1 MKYIFFSFLLI
12 FTCLFEAQAQVD
24 PKDLSRAVKERL
36 LRVPEFSFIKEEA
49 DKLGVKA
56 YLFGGTASAFGH
68 YVRWD
73 LERERGDKK
82 YQKERFDYDFTNIYR
97 GNQDLDIVVDGTAKQ
112 ALDLKEILEEKYPH
126 FVGDKESWEVRLLRD
141 QIERKSALL
150 NDPDF
155 LNQHTD
161 TNSTG
166 MIAINDQG
174 DDDFVFRDLFSWDE
188 EESAFLKDVSSARI
202 TFLYSKTH
210 NETTRYKEGKNPP
223 IFAAVRYLAKLAQ
236 YELKGIKEDL
246 DLIKKI
252 IKETDW
258 SSVQNNSYVKY
269 KLEEFG
275 KKVLLN
281 APNSEYAWNLLEDTG
296 LRKKLI
302 EMDGNRIRDE
312 GTLSWWMNKEP
323 LRSKPI
329 GLGHGRRAEEIFLN
343 QMDKNA
349 DNKNADKNGEII
361 LSHETSDFKAYENI
375 TRSSRGEANAFI
387 SREGIEGESA
397 ISGDGFYTKLGFK
410 GAAGT
415 NLTIRF
421 KLNLKAREGS
431 DFIYNHDDVVILKNK
446 KAITLMQENIN
457 VTLKDFIK
465 LILNGGI
472 EEQDLGL
479 IEKMKRKFKR
489 KVFENNEIDEV
500 VLYLMK
506 PNILKSISKKSWILY
521 LLPTMEKSKH
531 FDLLL
536 KELVKNKELHNKL
549 LEYFFSQEESVQY
562 EEQLDFIINN
572 LESKK
577 LFIRYLFSRKHWK
590 SKRSLIDVDEIIQE
604 GKTDEIFAIIKYVL
618 PNEVN
623 RNWFWQISE
632 LRDGDYNSSLIE
644 HVLSQPIWKNNGDL
658 ITKILS
664 NDHERSSLYSREDL
678 INRIVGLLMLPHWRE
693 HPEWHSWVEIL
704 FSKDSLYWKNQQLQ
718 AHFIEMYLHSPHWNR
733 QINIINRLLDN
744 PSNIREMASYV
755 LNLPHMVD
763 HPYLIKKAILKSKH
777 EDHWESLSKVF
788 KNKGWEKFPE
798 ILVMLIQKRID
809 ANNIKNNSAKILKLN
824 YFIDYYSKN
833 TIDYPKNTIDY
844 PKNTIDYPKN
854 TIDYPKNTV
863 DYPKNTVDITFE
875 SNISEVLKLDHW
887 KNHPD
892 LIAFTGKENFTIQD
906 IYLKSKEQDFLD
918 FQNNRN
924 NKKISS
930 KEDGVLYSDNEKLYS
945 SNEEETLYSGE
956 KPYSA
961 SGGERTCTA
970 LLN

>member
-1 MKYIFFSFLLI
+1 MLLKKRI
-12 FTCLFEAQAQVD
+12 
-24 PKDLSRAVKERL
+24 

-49 DKLGVKA
+49 DKLGVKV

-97 GNQDLDIVVDGTAKQ
+97 GNQDLDIVVDGTVEQ
-112 ALDLKEILEEKYPH
+112 ALVLKQILKEKYPH

-174 DDDFVFRDLFSWDE
+174 DDDDFVFRDLFSWDE

-236 YELKGIKEDL
+236 YELKGLKEDL
-246 DLIKKI
+246 DLIKEI

-281 APNSEYAWNLLEDTG
+281 APNLEYAWNLLEDTG

-302 EMDGNRIRDE
+302 EMDENRIRDE

-323 LRSKPI
+323 LRSKNV
-329 GLGHGRRAEEIFLN
+329 GLGRGKSAKEIFLN
-343 QMDKNA
+343 QMDKSA
-349 DNKNADKNGEII
+349 DKSADKNADKNGEII

-387 SREGIEGESA
+387 SREGVKGESA
-397 ISGDGFYTKLGFK
+397 ANGDGFYTKLGFE
-410 GAAGT
+410 GAKGT

-446 KAITLMQENIN
+446 KAIILMQENIN

-465 LILNGGI
+465 LILNGGV
-472 EEQDLGL
+472 EERDLGL

-489 KVFENNEIDEV
+489 KVFENNEIDEI

-572 LESKK
+572 LESKTHLIEDVLSK
-577 LFIRYLFSRKHWK
+577 EHWK
-590 SKRSLIDVDEIIQE
+590 SKHYLIDEIIKKGIGHE
-604 GKTDEIFAIIKYVL
+604 IYTIVRYVLSKEHWKSKHYLIDEIIKKGIEHGISAIIRYVL

-623 RNWFWQISE
+623 RNWFSQISE
-632 LRDGDYNSSLIE
+632 LEDGDYN
-644 HVLSQPIWKNNGDL
+644 
-658 ITKILS
+658 
-664 NDHERSSLYSREDL
+664 Y
-678 INRIVGLLMLPHWRE
+678 LLAT
-693 HPEWHSWVEIL
+693 L
-704 FSKDSLYWKNQQLQ
+704 F
-718 AHFIEMYLHSPHWNR
+718 YL
-733 QINIINRLLDN
+733 N
-744 PSNIREMASYV
+744 PSGKIM
-755 LNLPHMVD
+755 
-763 HPYLIKKAILKSKH
+763 
-777 EDHWESLSKVF
+777 
-788 KNKGWEKFPE
+788 E
-798 ILVMLIQKRID
+798 I
-809 ANNIKNNSAKILKLN
+809 
-824 YFIDYYSKN
+824 
-833 TIDYPKNTIDY
+833 
-844 PKNTIDYPKN
+844 
-854 TIDYPKNTV
+854 
-863 DYPKNTVDITFE
+863 
-875 SNISEVLKLDHW
+875 
-887 KNHPD
+887 
-892 LIAFTGKENFTIQD
+892 
-906 IYLKSKEQDFLD
+906 
-918 FQNNRN
+918 
-924 NKKISS
+924 
-930 KEDGVLYSDNEKLYS
+930 
-945 SNEEETLYSGE
+945 
-956 KPYSA
+956 
-961 SGGERTCTA
+961 
-970 LLN
+970 